1 MYFSI
6 KFFFLFKVKARR
18 LLKRSHSLEMIDIID
33 PDRKNDSEEYDM
45 FDEETEEIAGLLQSR
60 AKKKSKTMTTESV
73 RRLLLLYLFV

>member
-1 MYFSI
+1 
-6 KFFFLFKVKARR
+6 
-18 LLKRSHSLEMIDIID
+18 MIDIID

-73 RRLLLLYLFV
+73 RRLLCLFRLYFSFTF

>member
-1 MYFSI
+1 
-6 KFFFLFKVKARR
+6 
-18 LLKRSHSLEMIDIID
+18 MIDIID

-73 RRLLLLYLFV
+73 RRLLLLYLIACVYISKFKNCSHFFQTQFPMAVNSV